1 VTPDWT
7 LLIFLVTYTG
17 VALGHIP
24 PWALDRTGFALLG
37 AIAMV
42 VSGALTIT
50 QAVAAVDLPTILL
63 LYALMIVSGQLRL
76 GGFYTWTVLRLSRYL
91 DRPRLFLALVMVVG
105 GALSALLTNDIV
117 CLAFTPVL
125 VVTVCRRR
133 LNPIPFLLGLAAAAN
148 IGSAITIIG
157 NPQNMLIGQLGRL
170 DFGRFAA
177 WCAPPSIA
185 ALAAAFDFICW
196 VYRDRFGGGGAACGE
211 ADASDWPAFN
221 QWQTTKGLL
230 VVGGLIVLFFTPV
243 PRELSAIALAGVLL
257 CSRRMST
264 RRLLGFMDWH
274 LLTLFVGLFIVIQ
287 GIETTG
293 WPARIIAALAAAGI
307 DLRDLALL
315 SSVSTVLS
323 NLVSNV
329 PAVMLLTRFLDPAAP
344 AQWYALAVSSTFAG
358 NLITIGSIANLI
370 VIEGARN
377 LGIAVTFK
385 EHARVG
391 VPVTLLSLGILLGW
405 IWVAG

>member
-1 VTPDWT
+1 VTIDWT
-7 LLIFLVTYTG
+7 LLVFLVTYAG

-42 VSGALTIT
+42 VSGALTIP

-63 LYALMIVSGQLRL
+63 LYALMIVSSQLRL
-76 GGFYTWTVLRLSRYL
+76 GGFYTWTVLRLTRYL
-91 DRPRLFLALVMVVG
+91 DQPRLFLALVMLVS

-125 VVTVCRRR
+125 VVAACRRQ
-133 LNPIPFLLGLAAAAN
+133 LNPVPFLLGLAAATN
-148 IGSAITIIG
+148 IGSAATIIG

-170 DFGRFAA
+170 HFGRFAA
-177 WCAPPSIA
+177 WCAPPSLV
-185 ALAAAFDFICW
+185 ALAAAFGFICW
-196 VYRDRFGGGGAACGE
+196 VYRKRFGGAGDVCRE
-211 ADASDWPAFN
+211 VSLPEWPEFN
-221 QWQTTKGLL
+221 RWQTTKGLL
-230 VVGGLIVLFFTPV
+230 VVGALLLLFFTPV

-257 CSRRMST
+257 CSRRMGT
-264 RRLLGFMDWH
+264 RRILGLLDWH

-287 GIETTG
+287 GLETTG
-293 WPARIIAALAAAGI
+293 WPARVVAGLAAAGI

-315 SSVSTVLS
+315 TGVSTVLS

-329 PAVMLLTRFLDPAAP
+329 PATMLLTRFLDPAAP

-370 VIEGARN
+370 VIEGARS
-377 LGIAVTFK
+377 LGIAISFR

-391 VPVTLLSLGILLGW
+391 VPVTALSLAILLGW